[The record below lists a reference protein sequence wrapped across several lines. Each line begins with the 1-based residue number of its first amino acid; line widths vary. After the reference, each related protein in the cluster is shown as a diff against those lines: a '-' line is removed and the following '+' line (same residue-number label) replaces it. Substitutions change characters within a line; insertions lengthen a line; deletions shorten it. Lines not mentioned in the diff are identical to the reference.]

1 MTARNWGFGGRITHF
16 VSVNW
21 TINCPAL
28 SQMDSGTRTLTP
40 AVAPKGMAF
49 VRLVFAWIG
58 LRRARTQETVTTS
71 QTTVEVHG
79 NADELPVIVVAS
91 IDGGIVPVRLTA
103 SNHLAL
109 QKEALDAVVRHNLS
123 RRAVAN
129 CREGNVS
136 CIATLMTNEALERRS
151 RDPPSSCRL
160 NFDRP
165 RQREV
170 HVLGDLD
177 MFVNVEQR
185 HEKTWRRI
193 SSFNGLLFVDAW
205 PAVHGGALG
214 EGSLASWI
222 NVRADEYGL
231 VSLRL
236 ATPYRRAGGGGSSV
250 FPVRGELRVSVATL
264 AETGGACGKGQQ
276 WLHGELSIVYSK

>member
-1 MTARNWGFGGRITHF
+1 MGLWQIVLACG
-16 VSVNW
+16 
-21 TINCPAL
+21 
-28 SQMDSGTRTLTP
+28 
-40 AVAPKGMAF
+40 
-49 VRLVFAWIG
+49 G
-58 LRRARTQETVTTS
+58 LRRARTLETITTS
-71 QTTVEVHG
+71 PTAVTQRG

-91 IDGGIVPVRLTA
+91 IDDGIVPVRLTA
-103 SNHLAL
+103 SSRSAL
-109 QKEALDAVVRHNLS
+109 QKEALAAVIRHNLS

-136 CIATLMTNEALERRS
+136 CVATLMTNEALERRTH
-151 RDPPSSCRL
+151 DPPLSCRL

-185 HEKTWRRI
+185 HEMAWRRI
-193 SSFNGLLFVDAW
+193 SSFNGRLFVDAW
-205 PAVHGGALG
+205 PSVHGGALG
-214 EGSLASWI
+214 ESSLTAWI
-222 NVRADEYGL
+222 DVRGDEHGI

-236 ATPYRRAGGGGSSV
+236 TPPHRRAGGGGSSA

-264 AETGGACGKGQQ
+264 AETGGACGEGQQ
-276 WLHGELSIVYSK
+276 WLHGELSVVYSK